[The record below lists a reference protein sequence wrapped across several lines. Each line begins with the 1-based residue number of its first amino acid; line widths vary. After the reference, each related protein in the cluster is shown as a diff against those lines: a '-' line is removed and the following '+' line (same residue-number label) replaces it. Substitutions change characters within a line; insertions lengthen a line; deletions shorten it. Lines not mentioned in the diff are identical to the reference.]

1 MHLYGI
7 PETSRHQ
14 VQALDFRV
22 NIWTR
27 ILQTGSRGARWTH
40 KLLMVLSINH
50 PPSGLGHHFEHNPPV
65 ILVVFWG
72 LLHPTKKLK
81 KWLLFMCFSMNNID
95 ETNWP
100 TMGPDSKQKTPDFF
114 CYQKNL
120 SSLGIGYPFQTW
132 CILIMFAFD
141 LSIEVY
147 RYTPICGQ
155 TQISLFAAEIPEIWN
170 WCPICF
176 CAGWVYFLWPPIRV
190 F

>member
-1 MHLYGI
+1 MEDSVWVNYSPFLSPFLSLSLSRDGEKPRHFETLKPSARASCTFMHLYGI

-114 CYQKNL
+114 CYQKNSAVWEWGTHSKHDAY
-120 SSLGIGYPFQTW
+120 SSCSHLTF
-132 CILIMFAFD
+132 
-141 LSIEVY
+141 
-147 RYTPICGQ
+147 R
-155 TQISLFAAEIPEIWN
+155 
-170 WCPICF
+170 
-176 CAGWVYFLWPPIRV
+176 
-190 F
+190 